1 MTLHLCSDGSVDF
14 NEATWS
20 EKHAPTNAQIKSYR
34 NVYWWKTRLV
44 ENEIQNKKC
53 TWLRSM
59 DKRKKKRNDKNKLN
73 QTIHK
78 HRDQSV

>member
-1 MTLHLCSDGSVDF
+1 MTLHLYSDRSVDS

-20 EKHAPTNAQIKSYR
+20 EKHAPTNAQKKLYCI
-34 NVYWWKTRLV
+34 VYWWKTRFD

-59 DKRKKKRNDKNKLN
+59 D
-73 QTIHK
+73 
-78 HRDQSV
+78 